1 MRNIIVPE
9 NVNIGQKL
17 DYSDTMVQQNLDEVK
32 DQIKR
37 EIRKEL
43 KIKEGAENLRKV
55 TTDKKNLAYVDNIL
69 KKSNKKLEELHHKLQ
84 ELNAHIVVAEPEDV
98 TGMQLFFFLFDKG
111 LKRLQQFR

>member
-1 MRNIIVPE
+1 
-9 NVNIGQKL
+9 
-17 DYSDTMVQQNLDEVK
+17 MVQQNLDEVK

-98 TGMQLFFFLFDKG
+98 TVHYLQMFVCKKKVAILMSVKLYVETSEFGMFVSSG
-111 LKRLQQFR
+111 CG